1 MEELELKEQEF
12 RKELED
18 LEFEISILEEQED
31 KKEVEFELMKLNDKR
46 DSLIRKIH
54 ILQDA
59 QDILNGIGV

>member
-1 MEELELKEQEF
+1 MKELELKEQEF

-18 LEFEISILEEQED
+18 LEFEVSILEEQED
-31 KKEVEFELMKLNDKR
+31 KKEVEFELMKLNDRK

>member
-1 MEELELKEQEF
+1 MKELELKEQEF

-18 LEFEISILEEQED
+18 LEFEISILGEQED